1 MVNVCKCLYVS
12 YLRTDSP
19 CFSLSSSFLF
29 LCSFPFCKG
38 RPHAIIHI
46 GPHKAAST
54 HIQLELYSLHKQM
67 ANVDYNWPTQKNG
80 IPVGIKDIANFAL
93 ALKGKLED
101 ETLELTTMSSFF
113 QDSLAR
119 NKSIVLS
126 SEEFDDMNKTQ
137 VSVLRDHL
145 KGFNVTIVFVY
156 RDFLAQLISLHFE
169 SNRFEH
175 SFVQFSQSFSTFLF
189 GLLGELQT
197 SLNPIKILNIY
208 AEVFGVENLR
218 IIDLLGTAAAG
229 VALMHVL
236 LCEIGGI
243 LCEHI
248 KKTPSI
254 HGSMRPTNSAYSLLP
269 AQVFSFYKSYTDR
282 QSNGTCAFCGP
293 VYEEYQYFAARYLDH
308 TKAHSPPAIATTR
321 LTLLVA
327 YAQQADAELRATYGS
342 VILHGNQTA
351 NFHAMAKARV
361 EEINPEV
368 FVSDVYWNHYI
379 ESEYQIALTAGRLC
393 HCGL

>member
-1 MVNVCKCLYVS
+1 MYANALISRIFALTHLACYSFLHRFS
-12 YLRTDSP
+12 FFLRT
-19 CFSLSSSFLF
+19 
-29 LCSFPFCKG
+29 FPLRKG

-54 HIQLELYSLHKQM
+54 HIQFELSSLQKQM
-67 ANVDYNWPTQKNG
+67 TNVDYNWPSRKDGT
-80 IPVGIKDIANFAL
+80 PEGIKDIANFAF
-93 ALKGKLED
+93 ALKGALND
-101 ETLELTTMSSFF
+101 TTLELTTMSSFLH
-113 QDSLAR
+113 DSLAR
-119 NKSIVLS
+119 NKSIILS
-126 SEEFDDMNKTQ
+126 TEEFDDMDKAQ
-137 VSVLRDHL
+137 VAALRDHL

-197 SLNPIKILNIY
+197 CLNPIKTLNIY
-208 AEVFGVENLR
+208 AEVFGAENLR

-229 VALMHVL
+229 VPLMHVL

-254 HGSMRPTNSAYSLLP
+254 HGGPRPTNSAYSLLP
-269 AQVFSFYKSYTDR
+269 AQVFSFYKSYTER
-282 QSNGTCAFCGP
+282 QNNGTCTFCGP
-293 VYEEYQYFAARYLDH
+293 VFEEYKYFAARYLDH
-308 TKAHSPPAIATTR
+308 TKAHSPPAIATTK
-321 LTLLVA
+321 LALLVA
-327 YAQQADAELRATYGS
+327 YARQADAELRATYGS

-351 NFHAMAKARV
+351 NLHAMAKARV

-368 FVSDVYWNHYI
+368 FVSDVYWNNYI
-379 ESEYQIALTAGRLC
+379 ESEYQIALAEGRLC
-393 HCGL
+393 HCRL